1 MGIKEAMVTTATK
14 KRRVLTSVYEASWK
28 TPTEHN
34 IRFQKAEVFYA
45 HAHQLY
51 RQVIEDTR
59 KYRYCDFCD
68 DRGNWSQA
76 VKIAASREP
85 AVKIN
90 AAKPLRKSWIVV
102 IFMTVGLPI
111 HSKH

>member
-1 MGIKEAMVTTATK
+1 MVTTAIK
-14 KRRVLTSVYEASWK
+14 KRRMLASVYEASWK

-34 IRFQKAEVFYA
+34 TLFQKAEVFYA
-45 HAHQLY
+45 HTNQLY
-51 RQVIEDTR
+51 RQVIEETR

-68 DRGNWSQA
+68 DQGNWSQA

-90 AAKPLRKSWIVV
+90 ASKPPRKSWLAV
-102 IFMTVGLPI
+102 IFMTVDMPI